1 MILQKPLFIK
11 CLTPASCLLALV
23 ACGGNFNLASNLN
36 QLPVQVLVGSA
47 LVDFCQQAAQNF
59 HATQPRLDNGKAVQ
73 VRCDA
78 RGSGDVVNQLVSL
91 ATQLRNGTLQ
101 ADAVDFPTII
111 SLDGDIYH
119 SQMIYHINQLFPGQR
134 YIPSITESPLIA
146 HTPMVFMDQSDVAE
160 KLRQGGDIFSIN
172 YVQTAPTLS
181 NSGLQTLVAQYA
193 RVSGKSPEDLTLA
206 DVQQLQ
212 PQMQKIYSQIS
223 AYRGST
229 RSLSEAIAKNGQ
241 FGSVIASVYESSVIA
256 VNSQLPARQ
265 PRYEAVYP
273 AATFISNMRA
283 IVPNA
288 PWVSA
293 DEKAA
298 ADKFI
303 IYWRSPAVQQIATD
317 LGLRPGTPG
326 VALGDKFTPE
336 FGVDPQAKYDSL
348 RPPSPEVVE
357 AMLKAWQE
365 ATQNP

>member
-11 CLTPASCLLALV
+11 CLTTAFCLLALV
-23 ACGGNFNLASNLN
+23 ACRGNFNLESNLN
-36 QLPVQVLVGSA
+36 QLSVQVLVGSA
-47 LVDFCQQAAQNF
+47 LADFCQQAAQNF
-59 HATQPRLDNGKAVQ
+59 HATQPRLDNGRSVQ

-134 YIPSITESPLIA
+134 YIPTVTESPLIA
-146 HTPMVFMDQSDVAE
+146 HTPMVFMAQSDVAE
-160 KLRQGGDIFSIN
+160 KLRKSGDILSFN

-193 RVSGKSPEDLTLA
+193 SVSGKSPEDLTLA

-212 PQMQKIYSQIS
+212 PQMQKIYSQIPT
-223 AYRGST
+223 YGVST
-229 RSLSEAIAKNGQ
+229 NSLAEAIAQNGQ

-256 VNSQLPARQ
+256 VNSRLPAQ
-265 PRYEAVYP
+265 LRYEAVYP
-273 AATFISNMRA
+273 SATFTSNMRA

-288 PWVSA
+288 PWVSV
-293 DEKAA
+293 DENAA

-303 IYWRSPAVQQIATD
+303 TYWRSPAVQQIATD

-326 VALGDKFTPE
+326 VALGEKFTPE

-365 ATQNP
+365 ETQNP